1 MLNKKAFIG
10 LLSLVFGLTSYTA
23 NATVYAAQSVVM
35 TTGTASSGANIN
47 FVYLGETS
55 DGYQIWSGNNT
66 SNGCYRYT
74 YWTIDGGAK
83 ISKNTTKFELNN
95 QVTLNTSYDR
105 YQQSSER
112 DIETDSKYYHFV
124 RIVNK
129 TEAIHFCWNMSSTPS
144 FISGYYLAGNLDA
157 TAGDYELLG
166 KEHCYKQ
173 QISWSLRGISKECY
187 GYSTIEYSTDGGS
200 TWQQVA
206 VVDSIEGSTSV
217 KIPWTMGKV
226 RYRIIAYP
234 KAYYK
239 VVVKDGC
246 WTYTDSVD
254 HELKPTGITSRIM
267 ASDIKSGYY
276 EDKSTNERLY
286 QPTIRLYASDNLL
299 AVLKNSKIMF
309 SLDGGDIWLPAGYT
323 DIGDG
328 SLKISVNAGYTKY
341 RFRVLSNS
349 ISEFSHISEYNP
361 VATSDLYTVTY
372 SPSVDLIYLNG
383 SIDENRDESA
393 KTFSPTIGYVF
404 NDDLYQTCRSNAEIS
419 LSTDGGNTWTE
430 IGSFAVTAAEG
441 TQKVTIPADMAQY
454 KFRIEAT
461 SIIDRYR
468 PEQVENEVSGTS
480 PNYHYSIPTG
490 IDDATID
497 STDDAPVDVF
507 TLLGKLVAKQIRPS
521 EVKHTLESG
530 TYVVGSKVV
539 VVK

>member
-35 TTGTASSGANIN
+35 NTGTGDGVNIN
-47 FVYLGETS
+47 FAYLGETS

-66 SNGCYRYT
+66 SNGNYRYT
-74 YWTIDGGAK
+74 YWRIDGGDK
-83 ISKNTTKFELNN
+83 ISNGISKFN
-95 QVTLNTSYDR
+95 LNTQLELSTSYN
-105 YQQSSER
+105 SWLNWAFR
-112 DIETDSKYYHFV
+112 DIEADPKYYHFV
-124 RIVNK
+124 KVINK
-129 TEAIHFCWNMSSTPS
+129 TEAKHFCWNMSSTPS
-144 FISGYYLAGNLDA
+144 FISGYYLAGGSVDA

-173 QISWSLRGISKECY
+173 QISWSMRGISEDCY
-187 GYSTIEYSTDGGS
+187 GYSNIEYSTDGGS

-299 AVLKNSKIMF
+299 AALNNSKIMF
-309 SLDGGDIWLPAGYT
+309 SLDGGDVWLPAGNT

-349 ISEFSHISEYNP
+349 ISEFSHISGFNP

-454 KFRIEAT
+454 KFRIEVT

-497 STDDAPVDVF
+497 SADDAPVDVF
-507 TLLGKLVAKQIRPS
+507 TLSGKLVAKQIRPS

-530 TYVVGSKVV
+530 TYVVGSQVV

>member
-35 TTGTASSGANIN
+35 NTGTGDGVNIN
-47 FVYLGETS
+47 FAYLGETS

-66 SNGCYRYT
+66 SNGNYRYT
-74 YWTIDGGAK
+74 YWRIDGGDK
-83 ISKNTTKFELNN
+83 ISNGISKFN
-95 QVTLNTSYDR
+95 LNTQLELSTSYN
-105 YQQSSER
+105 SWLNWAFR
-112 DIETDSKYYHFV
+112 DIEADPKYYHFV
-124 RIVNK
+124 KVINK
-129 TEAIHFCWNMSSTPS
+129 TEAKHFCWNMSSTPS
-144 FISGYYLAGNLDA
+144 FISGYYLAGGSVDA

-173 QISWSLRGISKECY
+173 QISWSMRGISEDCY
-187 GYSTIEYSTDGGS
+187 GYSNIEYSTDGGS
-200 TWQQVA
+200 TWQQIA
-206 VVDSIEGSTSV
+206 MVDSIEGLTTV
-217 KIPWTMGKV
+217 KIPWTAEKV
-226 RYRIIAYP
+226 RYRITAYP
-234 KAYYK
+234 KACYK

-299 AVLKNSKIMF
+299 AALNNSKIMF
-309 SLDGGDIWLPAGYT
+309 SLDGGDVWLPAGNT

-349 ISEFSHISEYNP
+349 ISEFSHISGFNP

-404 NDDLYQTCRSNAEIS
+404 NDDFYQTCRSNAEIS

-454 KFRIEAT
+454 KFRIEVT

-497 STDDAPVDVF
+497 SADDAPVDVF
-507 TLLGKLVAKQIRPS
+507 TLSGKLVAKQIRPS

-530 TYVVGSKVV
+530 TYVVGSQVV